1 MRNFKTLPAAAA
13 AVLLAAACGQMSESV
28 TESAESAPAE
38 EPAMPVVLVAGATG
52 KTGSL
57 VVAQLKAEGYPVRA
71 FVRSA
76 AKAAERLG
84 TDVEAAV
91 GDLRDPATIAA
102 ALDGVDLVINAAG
115 SGVPAADDNM
125 PKHVDF
131 EGARNLADEA
141 AAAGVG
147 HYVLV
152 SSMGVTHDDHALNRM
167 FNNILV
173 WKRKGEE
180 AVAASGL
187 PYTIVRP
194 GGLNDRPGNA
204 QTVVFEQGDIMGE
217 GKVISRADVARVC
230 VAALQREEARNKV
243 FEIYAR
249 DGEPQRDFSG
259 EFAALGGS

>member
-1 MRNFKTLPAAAA
+1 MRTFISLPAAVAASLLIAVSGQVAPVQAEEAA
-13 AVLLAAACGQMSESV
+13 A
-28 TESAESAPAE
+28 E
-38 EPAMPVVLVAGATG
+38 EDVKPLVLVAGATG

-57 VVAQLKAEGYPVRA
+57 VVAQLQAKGYPVRA
-71 FVRSA
+71 FVRNA

-84 TDVEAAV
+84 PEVEAAV
-91 GDLRDPATIAA
+91 GDLRDPASIAA
-102 ALDGVDLVINAAG
+102 TLDGVDVVVNAAG

-125 PKHVDF
+125 PEHVDF
-131 EGARNLADEA
+131 EGARNLADAA

-152 SSMGVTHDDHALNRM
+152 SSMGVTDDEHELNRM
-167 FNNILV
+167 FNNILI

-180 AVAASGL
+180 AVAASGIT
-187 PYTIVRP
+187 YTIVRP
-194 GGLNDRPGNA
+194 GGLNDGPGNE
-204 QTVVFEQGDIMGE
+204 QTILFEQGDVPGR

-230 VAALQREEARNKV
+230 VAALDDEGARNKV

-249 DGEPQRDFSG
+249 DGEPQSDFSG